1 DKNFDPLE
9 MDQYDELYST
19 TRSFIESVVDS
30 QRMSQQMRAELTSL
44 ERSLAPLQHMK
55 DELQTA
61 VMKTRMEPV
70 NTIVARLQRSVRQAA
85 RATDKQVDLFIKG
98 SEIQIDSE
106 VLERLADPLMHM
118 LRNAVDHGIELPADR
133 TAKGKSAT
141 GTIRLSFYQEGQ
153 NVVVECR
160 DDGRGLDYERIRTTA
175 IARGLLAS
183 GATMSNPELA
193 RLILAP
199 GFSTRTSATQLS
211 GRGVGMDIVQTTI
224 RELKGIMEIGDAETG
239 GCQISLR
246 LPITL
251 LTSHSLVVQVAAERY
266 AIPTSSIMQVLS
278 PRLGRYTLVGDQLA
292 YEIGQDAYPATT
304 LSACLGYAEE
314 GGLPSPECST
324 VMIYSDAGPVAVAVD
339 NLVKSYDLVVKN
351 LGRYVGDVRGV
362 AGLSTLADGSLIPV
376 LDVAELLRAPAQA
389 FAGAAA
395 GATADVQRPTAAR
408 ILIVDDSISVR
419 QTLTDLVEEAGY
431 EALVARDGIEAVDL
445 LRKQKPD
452 LVLSDIEM
460 PRMNGL
466 ELLSYIRTS
475 HSADLPIIMITSRT
489 MQKHRQQ
496 AAAAGANGYVTKP
509 FDEDEL
515 LASIR
520 SFIQ

>member
-1 DKNFDPLE
+1 VALDQLQDRFAAVRRHSNDVQQQHNMVQQRRFELENFIDVRHVANTQQRLRQLSRDKNFDPLE

-304 LSACLGYAEE
+304 LSACLGHAEE

-389 FAGAAA
+389 FAGA
-395 GATADVQRPTAAR
+395 
-408 ILIVDDSISVR
+408 
-419 QTLTDLVEEAGY
+419 
-431 EALVARDGIEAVDL
+431 
-445 LRKQKPD
+445 
-452 LVLSDIEM
+452 
-460 PRMNGL
+460 
-466 ELLSYIRTS
+466 
-475 HSADLPIIMITSRT
+475 
-489 MQKHRQQ
+489 
-496 AAAAGANGYVTKP
+496 
-509 FDEDEL
+509 
-515 LASIR
+515 
-520 SFIQ
+520 